1 MKMFAVYF
9 DGDFQEEFSTLQ
21 EAKDY
26 VKADIKGFAST
37 YNKTQKWVKEH
48 FKWDIEEV
56 EYN

>member
-9 DGDFQEEFSTLQ
+9 DGDFQEEFNTLQ

-26 VKADIKGFAST
+26 VKADIKGFAYT

-48 FKWDIEEV
+48 FTWDIEQV

>member
-1 MKMFAVYF
+1 MFAVYF
-9 DGDFQEEFSTLQ
+9 DGDFQEEFSALQ

-26 VKADIKGFAST
+26 VKADIKCFAST

-48 FKWDIEEV
+48 FTWTIEEV

>member
-9 DGDFQEEFSTLQ
+9 DGDFQEEFNTLQ

-26 VKADIKGFAST
+26 VKDDIKGFAST

-48 FKWDIEEV
+48 FAWDIEEV